1 MFDFFGNF
9 DSIEDLKLRMVNT
22 FYEDPDSWLETLAK
36 KVICEDMKIVDNPE
50 GGITVFWNTGKD
62 ESYKWN

>member
-1 MFDFFGNF
+1 MFGFFGKF
-9 DSIEDLKLRMVNT
+9 DSVEDLQSRMVNT
-22 FYEDPDSWLETLAK
+22 FAEDPTKWLSALAK
-36 KVICEDMKIVDNPE
+36 VIICEDMKIVDNPE